1 MNVEIKC
8 FHILKQVPSGIMQ
21 LVVYKHYKVPLYGS
35 THLFDH
41 SLQLSWDSFFYQEE
55 VIYFSFK

>member
-8 FHILKQVPSGIMQ
+8 FHILKQVTSGIMQ

-41 SLQLSWDSFFYQEE
+41 SYHETVFFNQEE